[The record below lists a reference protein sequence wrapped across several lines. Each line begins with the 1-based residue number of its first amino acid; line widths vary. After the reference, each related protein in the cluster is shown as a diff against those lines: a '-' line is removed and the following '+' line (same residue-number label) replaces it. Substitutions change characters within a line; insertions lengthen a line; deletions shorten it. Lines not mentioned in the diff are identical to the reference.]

1 MVATMFI
8 EQIKQARNSTRKFR
22 QTFDLI
28 ISLKNMDL
36 KKPENRIKTEIL
48 LPKGLGRLVKTCIV
62 ADALLPHTK
71 DLENVIVIKR
81 EDLER
86 MTKKEAK
93 KLAGQVGAFI
103 AEPSLMPLI
112 GKQMGPVLAPKNKMP
127 KPVPPT
133 LTNLK
138 PIIERNSNSVRI
150 ALKDSP
156 VIQVPLGT
164 EEMSDED
171 INENTVAVINAIKT
185 ILPKGTDQIRAVTI
199 KTSMGKPIKVV
210 KW

>member
-1 MVATMFI
+1 MFI

-22 QTFDLI
+22 QSFDLI

-48 LPKGLGRLVKTCIV
+48 LPKGLGRLVKTCII
-62 ADALLPHTK
+62 ADTLLTQAK
-71 DLENVIVIKR
+71 TLENVIVLKK
-81 EDLER
+81 EDVER
-86 MTKKEAK
+86 MNKKEVK
-93 KLAGQVGAFI
+93 RLAREAGAFI

-112 GKQMGPVLAPKNKMP
+112 GKQMGPILAPRNKMP

-133 LTNLK
+133 ISDLA
-138 PIIERNSNSVRI
+138 PIVKRNSNSVRI

-156 VIQVPLGT
+156 VIQLPLGT

-171 INENTVAVINAIKT
+171 INENAMAVINSIKT
-185 ILPKGTDQIRAVTI
+185 ILPKGTDQIKAITI
-199 KTSMGKPIKVV
+199 KTSMGKPIKVM